1 MFWMMMY
8 LLVFRGGLATDPSL
22 FPTDDTLRK
31 SVKDLHRQELVLDAH
46 DSIKAAREKLYKESD
61 QGYAELR
68 DLSGNREAT
77 VEEWRAVFRRMDHD
91 RLRVDTD
98 ILDALFQMRA
108 SMTREEWER
117 VFDPPWYRQL
127 LR

>member
-8 LLVFRGGLATDPSL
+8 LLVFHGGLATDPSL
-22 FPTDDTLRK
+22 FPTDDTLRE
-31 SVKDLHRQELVLDAH
+31 SVKDPSRQELVLVAH
-46 DSIKAAREKLYKESD
+46 ENIDAAREKLRDDAD
-61 QGYAELR
+61 QGYLELR
-68 DLSGNREAT
+68 ALSGNREAT
-77 VEEWRAVFRRMDHD
+77 VEEWHAVFQRMDRD
-91 RLRVDTD
+91 RSRVDTA